1 MIDRGFIKWQPFNS
15 VIPSKMILNSINK
28 EQVVKPTLFPE
39 EQTILSEQVKDA
51 FYSKDKITIFYYEN
65 GQVKK
70 VNTFI
75 SKLNTTNNTIELGGF
90 KTISFNQI
98 YSLKTK

>member
-15 VIPSKMILNSINK
+15 VISSKTILDNTNK
-28 EQVVKPTLFPE
+28 EQASIPTLFPE
-39 EQTILSEQVKDA
+39 EQLILSEQLKDA
-51 FYSKDKITIFYYEN
+51 FYSKDKITILYYES
-65 GQVKK
+65 GQIKNL
-70 VNTFI
+70 NTFI
-75 SKLNTTNNTIELGGF
+75 SKLNPNTNTLELGGF